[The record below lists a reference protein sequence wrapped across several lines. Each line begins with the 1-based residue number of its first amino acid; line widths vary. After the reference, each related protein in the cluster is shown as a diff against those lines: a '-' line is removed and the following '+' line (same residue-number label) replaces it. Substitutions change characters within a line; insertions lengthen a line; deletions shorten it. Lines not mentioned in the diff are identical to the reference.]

1 MGDKIRLYVK
11 SCDRKEY
18 PAVGV
23 QREAGRCKA
32 SAAVG
37 EGSRE
42 LRAGNGPPVPTVI
55 REEEVRS
62 SQLRI
67 QVEPRIYDSS

>member
-1 MGDKIRLYVK
+1 MLRYLCVK

-23 QREAGRCKA
+23 QREAGWCKA
-32 SAAVG
+32 FAKAG
-37 EGSRE
+37 EGVRE

-55 REEEVRS
+55 WGEEVRS